1 MLGLGPSSPA
11 APGSRTRIRALEA
24 EGRGDDA
31 LLVAAAFARL
41 EPSSPA
47 RGEVLRLAAQ
57 LVEAAPAKKKGAG
70 PGGPTP

>member
-1 MLGLGPSSPA
+1 VLAQL
-11 APGSRTRIRALEA
+11 RALEA

-47 RGEVLRLAAQ
+47 RAEVLRLAER
-57 LVEAAPAKKKGAG
+57 LAASDPTKKKGAG